1 MSTAGLKD
9 EKHSA
14 AISPKHGR
22 VITPKSRAVF
32 LHEAGKLDLGQVNE
46 LEGGKFFPATQG
58 GLKDPDAPDDVA
70 NGVPP
75 RDGEIASGGRTA
87 DARAQLNEPDSVAH
101 WQKHAVRSGQS
112 LQITWSYSRPHK
124 TRRWTYWITKPGWDA
139 GARLAR
145 AQFESEPL
153 KIYLNTYQPYWG
165 PDANRELIP
174 DGDTVHE
181 LNLPDRTGYHVLL
194 AAWDVAD
201 TQNAFYQVIDLN
213 FA

>member
-1 MSTAGLKD
+1 M
-9 EKHSA
+9 
-14 AISPKHGR
+14 SPKHGR
-22 VITPKSRAVF
+22 IITPKSRAVF

-46 LEGGKFFPATQG
+46 IEGGKFFPETQG

-75 RDGEIASGGRTA
+75 RDGEIASGGHTA

-101 WQKHAVRSGQS
+101 WQKHAVRSGQT
-112 LQITWSYSRPHK
+112 LQITWSYSMPHK
-124 TRRWTYWITKPGWDA
+124 TRRWTYWITKSGWDA
-139 GARLAR
+139 DAQLAR